1 MKRLI
6 VTVLVTGAVTGC
18 LFVLTQS
25 RSAAQKNDRRVVKL
39 TGAPPP
45 SVPISPAIV
54 AGNFVFASGAI
65 GIDPKTGQMAGP
77 GFEEQAE
84 QVLVNLTAVLEAA
97 GSDASR
103 VVKTTVFLADMNDY
117 PAMNEVYRRH
127 FKQDP
132 PARSAVQVAKL
143 PANARIEIEAVS
155 LLK

>member
-1 MKRLI
+1 MKRLSMSA
-6 VTVLVTGAVTGC
+6 LGAGAVIGC
-18 LFVLTQS
+18 LFFLTQS
-25 RSAAQKNDRRVVKL
+25 QSTAQKNDRRIVKVP
-39 TGAPPP
+39 GAPPP

-54 AGNFVFASGAI
+54 AGNFVFTSGAI

-84 QVLVNLTAVLEAA
+84 QVLVNLEAVLGAA
-97 GSDASR
+97 GSDTSR

-117 PAMNEVYRRH
+117 PAMNEIYRRH

-132 PARSAVQVAKL
+132 PARSAIQVAKL
-143 PANARIEIEAVS
+143 PANAKIEIEAVA

>member
-1 MKRLI
+1 MTAL
-6 VTVLVTGAVTGC
+6 LTGAVICG
-18 LFVLTQS
+18 LFILTQS
-25 RSAAQKNDRRVVKL
+25 QSTAQKNDRRVVKVS
-39 TGAPPP
+39 GAPPP

-54 AGNFVFASGAI
+54 AGDFVFTSGAI

-84 QVLVNLTAVLEAA
+84 QVLVNLEAVLEAA
-97 GSDASR
+97 GSDTSR

-117 PAMNEVYRRH
+117 AAMNEVYRRH

-132 PARSAVQVAKL
+132 PARSAIQVAKL
-143 PANARIEIEAVS
+143 PANAKIEIEAVA